1 MAKAK
6 KIKVQTPKLRKGQLV
21 DPRWDGCEG
30 WSGEK
35 FHKTRQAAAA
45 YYYGN
50 YKSGDMIDMAYDWML
65 ANDFTKDDVR
75 AAKASPS
82 HDITQQ
88 VGYMC
93 RMLTMGMPDY
103 YKPHDEYWQS
113 LAGTGGV
120 ISPVT
125 DYILP
130 RINAA
135 IENGKPLVAAA
146 KAKADAEKKAN
157 ENIYKPSIRELMH
170 EACVRMSEEIDEYVD
185 SFQYDD
191 KDAVKKFDP
200 VKMLRSV
207 QAKAGHARHIKTFY
221 EGEYQ
226 EIKDLVVGY
235 PKPAEL
241 KKMSDYDRD
250 QWEQLKE
257 GYDHISTQGQKNLLE
272 LYNKIMD
279 ACDIIAAE
287 AKTARAPRKVKAKSA
302 DDLVKKLQYKMSDV
316 EYGIA
321 SVPPSSLIGANIAI
335 VYNTKNRKL
344 GIYYASNIDPKGLQ
358 REGSGFGVKGT
369 TITGYDEEKSVQK
382 TLRKP
387 KETLGIVKKTTRAK
401 AEKTFQSLTTTDT
414 KLNGRF
420 NKETIL
426 LAVFAK

>member
-6 KIKVQTPKLRKGQLV
+6 KVKVQAPKLRKGQLV
-21 DPRWDGCEG
+21 DPRWDGWEK

-35 FHKTRQAAAA
+35 FHHARRSASQ
-45 YYYGN
+45 YYYAN
-50 YKSGDMIDMAYDWML
+50 YKSGDLIDMAYDWML
-65 ANDFTKDDVR
+65 ANGFTKEDVR
-75 AAKASPS
+75 AAKS
-82 HDITQQ
+82 DNKFRITQQ
-88 VGYMC
+88 VGYLC

-120 ISPVT
+120 INPT
-125 DYILP
+125 TELILL
-130 RINAA
+130 RINEA
-135 IENGKPLVAAA
+135 IENGKPLMEEA
-146 KAKADAEKKAN
+146 KEKADAEKKAT

-170 EACVRMSEEIDEYVD
+170 EACVLMSEEIDQYVD
-185 SFQYDD
+185 DFEYED

-221 EGEYQ
+221 VGEF
-226 EIKDLVVGY
+226 EEMRDLVTNY

-241 KKMSDYDRD
+241 KKMSEYDRD

-257 GYDHISTQGQKNLLE
+257 GFSHISTQGLKNLLE
-272 LYNKIMD
+272 LYTKIVD

-287 AKTARAPRKVKAKSA
+287 AKTSKAPRKVKAKSA
-302 DDLVKKLQYKMSDV
+302 DDLVKKLQYKMSDTD
-316 EYGIA
+316 YGIA
-321 SVPPSSLIGANIAI
+321 SVPPSSLIGANIAV

-344 GIYYASNIDPKGLQ
+344 GIYYASNVDPKGLM

-401 AEKTFQSLTTTDT
+401 TVKTFQELTTTDT